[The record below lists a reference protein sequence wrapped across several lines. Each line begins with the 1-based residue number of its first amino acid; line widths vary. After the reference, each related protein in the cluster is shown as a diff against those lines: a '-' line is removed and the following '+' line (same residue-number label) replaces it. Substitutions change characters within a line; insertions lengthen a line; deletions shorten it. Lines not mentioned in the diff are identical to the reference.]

1 MSKEQLYT
9 QEGYQKLIDEF
20 DYLTKVRR
28 EEIKVAI
35 AEARS
40 FGDLSE
46 NAEYDEARN
55 EQAKTEARIKE
66 LEELIRNA
74 KVIDEDEIDTSI
86 VSIGSTV
93 KLRTPDG
100 SVVEY
105 SIVGSNEA
113 DPASYRISD
122 LSPIG
127 KALVDARAKAGAKVS
142 VDTPAGT
149 IHIEVR
155 DVTRTRNN

>member
-9 QEGYQKLIDEF
+9 PEGFQKLLDEQK
-20 DYLTKVRR
+20 YLTTVKR
-28 EEIKVAI
+28 EENKKAI

-55 EQAKTEARIKE
+55 EQAKIEARIKE

-74 KVIDEDEIDTSI
+74 KVIDEEQIDTGL
-86 VSIGSTV
+86 VSIGSLV
-93 KLRTPDG
+93 KIKMPTGD
-100 SVVEY
+100 VVEY

-113 DPASYRISD
+113 DPDSFKISD
-122 LSPIG
+122 RSPIG
-127 KALVDARAKAGAKVS
+127 KSLVGTRAGAKVS
-142 VDTPAGT
+142 VEVPAGKLV
-149 IHIEVR
+149 IEVLE
-155 DVTRTRNN
+155 VSRN